1 MRFSESP
8 IWTDS
13 RAYYRATGTAAWTAD
28 GLPTRICNNA
38 ALAEAYASVIH
49 HFLEETAAGAP
60 RAYVV
65 ELGAATGRFAHLVLA
80 SLEALRGALGGA
92 APAPR
97 YVLTDIAE
105 ATVAGWRDH
114 PRLRE
119 RARAGELD
127 RACFDVLDERPL
139 TLLDGGEALTRETT
153 AAPVV
158 VIANYVLDSLPCDVF
173 RVRDGRLEEGRP
185 VLEGPLAPSA
195 GQQLAPV
202 RFAYAPAASPA
213 YDDARLAALC
223 AGYAAAFAGE
233 ATAFTIPVGAARGLR
248 RLGALTAGPLLVLA
262 ADKGYVDE
270 AELAPI
276 KAPSVIQQRSAISM
290 TVNFDA
296 LCKLVTAEGGH
307 ARHTTG
313 RTASLQV
320 AMLAMHVARE
330 PARAAAAFH
339 EGIER
344 RGPIDAFPALDAA
357 AQGELTVELALAVL
371 RAAGADPDVFALL
384 VPRLRPLLGDADP
397 AQRRCL
403 LGLLRRVVALSFPQP
418 DAADVAFEAGVCL
431 ASIAEPRAA
440 LEALAVS
447 LADHGP
453 SPHACFAMAMSHLML
468 GAPATALGLL
478 DQVLAL
484 DPAHAGAAEWRP
496 RVAAELA
503 GG

>member
-1 MRFSESP
+1 
-8 IWTDS
+8 
-13 RAYYRATGTAAWTAD
+13 
-28 GLPTRICNNA
+28 
-38 ALAEAYASVIH
+38 
-49 HFLEETAAGAP
+49 
-60 RAYVV
+60 
-65 ELGAATGRFAHLVLA
+65 
-80 SLEALRGALGGA
+80 
-92 APAPR
+92 
-97 YVLTDIAE
+97 VLTDIAE
-105 ATVAGWRDH
+105 ATVAGWSAH
-114 PRLRE
+114 PRLRA
-119 RARAGELD
+119 RARAGEID
-127 RACFDVLDERPL
+127 RACFDVLDDRPL
-139 TLLDGGEALTRETT
+139 TLLDGGEALTREAT
-153 AAPVV
+153 AAPIV
-158 VIANYVLDSLPCDVF
+158 VIANYVLDALPCDVF
-173 RVRDGRLEEGRP
+173 RVRGGQLEEGRP

-195 GQQLAPV
+195 GQELAPV
-202 RFAYAPAASPA
+202 RFAYAPAARPA
-213 YDDARLAALC
+213 YDDARLAGLC
-223 AGYAAAFAGE
+223 EGYAAAFAGDD
-233 ATAFTIPVGAARGLR
+233 TAFTIPVGAARGLR
-248 RLGALTAGPLLVLA
+248 RLRELTAGPLLVLA

-344 RGPIDAFPALDAA
+344 RGPVDAFPVIDAA
-357 AQGELTVELALAVL
+357 AQGELTLELALAVL

-384 VPRLRPLLGDADP
+384 VPRLRPLLAGADP

-418 DAADVAFEAGVCL
+418 GEPDVAFEAGVCL
-431 ASIAEPRAA
+431 ATIGQPREA
-440 LEALAVS
+440 LEALAASV
-447 LADHGP
+447 ADHGP

-484 DPAHAGAAEWRP
+484 EPAHAGAAEWRP

-503 GG
+503 GGPGG

>member
-8 IWTDS
+8 IWSDS
-13 RAYYRATGTAAWTAD
+13 RAYYRTAGTAAWTAD

-49 HFLEETAAGAP
+49 HFLEEAGAGAE

-97 YVLTDIAE
+97 SVLTDLAE
-105 ATVAGWRDH
+105 ATGAGWRDH

-127 RACFDVLDERPL
+127 RACFDVLDDQPL

-173 RVRDGRLEEGRP
+173 RARDGRLEEGSP
-185 VLEGPLAPSA
+185 VLDRPLVASA
-195 GQQLAPV
+195 GQQIAPL
-202 RFAYAPAASPA
+202 RFEYAPAASPP
-213 YDDARLAALC
+213 YDDARLAELC
-223 AGYAAAFAGE
+223 AGYAAAFTD
-233 ATAFTIPVGAARGLR
+233 TAFTVPVGAARCLR
-248 RLGALTAGPLLVLA
+248 RLRALTAGPLLVLA

-320 AMLAMHVARE
+320 AMLSMHVARE

-344 RGPIDAFPALDAA
+344 RGPVDAFPVLDAA
-357 AQGELTVELALAVL
+357 AQGELTVDLALAVL

-403 LGLLRRVVALSFPQP
+403 TGLLRRVLALSFPQP

-431 ASIAEPRAA
+431 ASVAEPREA
-440 LEALAVS
+440 LAALAVS

-468 GAPATALGLL
+468 GAPGTALGLL